1 MVSDCALLRLGDEHE
16 LFQQG
21 QLFQKGCQQD
31 VTVWTHTQWFFDG
44 DAPDE
49 AEGPGCHQALAIIGM
64 RKTKRSKE
72 SRRGGGMEKSV
83 DEAQCSQ
90 LPFARNLLP
99 RLANSW
105 VEKRMEMCLGHTTS
119 ARQKT
124 RSGEVANSETA
135 EVGDVRPAE
144 SMVMVWPN
152 IHGLSWDLVVE
163 LCLVV
168 HESILST
175 IQVGGWHIG
184 TGRLG

>member
-1 MVSDCALLRLGDEHE
+1 MVKDCALLRLGDEHE

-31 VTVWTHTQWFFDG
+31 VTVWTNTQWFFDG

-72 SRRGGGMEKSV
+72 SWRGSGMEKSV
-83 DEAQCSQ
+83 DEAQRSQ
-90 LPFARNLLP
+90 LPFARNLHP

-105 VEKRMEMCLGHTTS
+105 VEVCLGHTTS

-124 RSGEVANSETA
+124 RSGEVTNSETA
-135 EVGDVRPAE
+135 EVGDARPGE

-152 IHGLSWDLVVE
+152 SHRLSWGLVVE
-163 LCLVV
+163 LCLVI

-175 IQVGGWHIG
+175 IQVGGWNMG
-184 TGRLG
+184 TERLG